1 MIVKCPSCAARFRL
15 DRQKLAGKRLTLRCS
30 RCRSSFRVEL
40 PRESLAAD
48 ADRALIMLAHS
59 DRELCRMMADILA
72 GAGMTAMTAHDG
84 DAALKSMA
92 ASPPQVAVVD
102 VALQG
107 LYSFEVVEKV
117 RQQPGLQQVKIILL
131 SSVYNKTAYKRA
143 PSSLYNADD
152 YIEKHHIPDDLVPKI
167 NRLLVDAAPAS
178 GRRLQE
184 EEEQRG
190 EALPDRDQAAERQ
203 LLEEVNDRIR
213 TAEEQQVEGAGEGSE
228 MEKAAR
234 LARIIVSDIALY
246 SQEKLDAGIRGG
258 NWDQLLSAEV
268 REARRLFSER
278 FPDPKIQ
285 KAKILEKAF
294 LDILQ
299 RRQQELELSL

>member
-15 DRQKLAGKRLTLRCS
+15 DRRKLAGKRLTLRCS
-30 RCRSSFRVEL
+30 RCRNSFRVEL
-40 PRESLAAD
+40 PREPMTAYNDGS
-48 ADRALIMLAHS
+48 LIMLAHS

-72 GAGMTAMTAHDG
+72 KAGMATMTAQDG
-84 DAALKSMA
+84 DEALQRMEA
-92 ASPPQVAVVD
+92 NPPQVAVVD

-117 RQQPGLQQVKIILL
+117 RQRPGLRQVKIILL

-178 GRRLQE
+178 GRQLQGE
-184 EEEQRG
+184 EVQRG
-190 EALPDRDQAAERQ
+190 QVVADLDQATERLRQ
-203 LLEEVNDRIR
+203 AEVNDRIR
-213 TAEEQQVEGAGEGSE
+213 SAEERQVEGAGQGTE

-246 SQEKLDAGIRGG
+246 CQEKLDAGIRGG
-258 NWDQLLSAEV
+258 NWVELLAAEV
-268 REARRLFSER
+268 GEARRLFSER
-278 FPDPKIQ
+278 FPDPQIQ
-285 KAKILEKAF
+285 NAKILEKAF
-294 LDILQ
+294 LDLLQ
-299 RRQQELELSL
+299 RRQQELGL